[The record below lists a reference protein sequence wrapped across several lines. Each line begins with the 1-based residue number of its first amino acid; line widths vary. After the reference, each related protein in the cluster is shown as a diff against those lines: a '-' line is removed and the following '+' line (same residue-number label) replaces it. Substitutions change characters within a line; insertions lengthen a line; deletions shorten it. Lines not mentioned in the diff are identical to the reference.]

1 MSREKQIDID
11 LAVEE
16 MASAIREITVK
27 CCKCE
32 YYKDGSCLK
41 PIDMGCNINEDILNE
56 CDALYNARYRKQSR
70 NTVELPC
77 RIGDK
82 VYSVLKLEDMDH
94 PIIDVLTV
102 TEVGQRY
109 IFCSAYNPPRDDITE
124 EIPVERIGVDIFLSR
139 LDAETALAKLKGVM

>member
-1 MSREKQIDID
+1 MMAEEKQIEELTKELIRTNGYGT
-11 LAVEE
+11 LNAV
-16 MASAIREITVK
+16 A
-27 CCKCE
+27 
-32 YYKDGSCLK
+32 YH
-41 PIDMGCNINEDILNE
+41 
-56 CDALYNARYRKQSR
+56 LYNAGYRKQSR